1 MNSLICCFFSNF
13 LRVLRKVLVIP
24 RLQRSKLWLT
34 GTFSRASVW
43 MAASVQCKDAAIQTE
58 ARENVPIRGN
68 MVCFIVTI
76 IVMVFFC
83 LFPPTRLRHRYRASD
98 RPALFFPLV
107 SEYVKDT
114 YMVLRC
120 CTIVHTIYARPTPK
134 RVWRAAGSSQRSHY
148 GASALISKT
157 GRGPAVTRPAHG
169 CMGLRM

>member
-134 RVWRAAGSSQRSHY
+134 RVCTVLLRNGQVRTSMPSTLRTTVA
-148 GASALISKT
+148 K
-157 GRGPAVTRPAHG
+157 
-169 CMGLRM
+169 GLDATVDAMFA